1 MDWTA
6 LLDAE
11 GENPRS
17 RQKDRGMREDKET
30 GQVIWK
36 GLEHFG

>member
-1 MDWTA
+1 MQGDV
-6 LLDAE
+6 LQL
-11 GENPRS
+11 P
-17 RQKDRGMREDKET
+17 QKDLGMREDKET